1 MFSTSWFLANDSLEG
16 GLVSRGQVR
25 VLLSDRE
32 SIEVSALLDRL
43 SKALQVSRDRLT
55 PETSFSELY
64 SDSLDLVDLVME
76 FDDEINLGDDG
87 E

>member
-1 MFSTSWFLANDSLEG
+1 M
-16 GLVSRGQVR
+16 
-25 VLLSDRE
+25 LSDRE